1 MENKSFDW
9 LEQQPADPAI
19 EEIALLGPGPG
30 PGPGE
35 YYEGLPRSGQAMS
48 TPNAR
53 LMMHSETTMRIA
65 HEVELY
71 Y

>member
-1 MENKSFDW
+1 MEKKSFDW

-19 EEIALLGPGPG
+19 EEIVLLGPGPG
-30 PGPGE
+30 PGE
-35 YYEGLPRSGQAMS
+35 CYEGLPRSGQAMP
-48 TPNAR
+48 TPNVR

-65 HEVELY
+65 LEVELY